1 MSAHVPYARRL
12 LPSGLV
18 LLVLVAGC
26 GSAEPPAPDATAGSP
41 TPARSPE
48 SAPAAEPPEVSAE
61 AAVIATGLAVPWA
74 VAFLPDG
81 GALVTERDTRR
92 IVKVGPEA
100 DGDLL
105 RTTVVQTLEEVF
117 PRGEGGLLGIAASPD
132 FDTDGTVFVYYS
144 AGEANRIARMRLGE
158 TPEPIVTDIP
168 AGSNHNG
175 GRLAFGPDGYL
186 YATTGEVGSPPLA
199 QERDNLGGK
208 ILRMTTDGEPAPGNP
223 FPDSLI
229 WSYGHRNVQGL
240 AWDSE
245 GRLWASEFGANSWD
259 ELNLI
264 EPGANYG
271 WPEVEGIG
279 DDDRFVN
286 PLVVWPTGESSCSG
300 AAAVAQLV
308 IVACLRGERLWL
320 VDVTGGEV
328 RGEPRALLT
337 GEYGRLR
344 AVAVAP
350 DGSLWVTT
358 SNRDGRGNVAPDDD
372 RILRLEVSGGDLA
385 ARS

>member
-1 MSAHVPYARRL
+1 VSAHLPYPRRI
-12 LPSGLV
+12 LPAGLIV
-18 LLVLVAGC
+18 LALVTGC
-26 GSAEPPAPDATAGSP
+26 GSADPPEPAPSTGPPVPSGAPES
-41 TPARSPE
+41 TPA
-48 SAPAAEPPEVSAE
+48 AGPPEVSAD
-61 AAVIATGLAVPWA
+61 ATVIATELAVPWA

-92 IVKVGPEA
+92 IVKVGPES

-105 RTTVVQTLEEVF
+105 RTRVVQTLDEVF
-117 PRGEGGLLGIAASPD
+117 PRGEGGLLGIAVSPD
-132 FDTDGTVFVYYS
+132 YDTDETVFIYYS
-144 AGEANRIARMRLGE
+144 AGEVNQIARMRLGE
-158 TPEPIVTDIP
+158 APEPIVTDIP
-168 AGSNHNG
+168 AGGNHNG

-186 YATTGEVGSPPLA
+186 YATTGEVGNPPLA

-208 ILRMTTDGEPAPGNP
+208 ILRMTPDGEPAPGNP

-245 GRLWASEFGANSWD
+245 GRLWASEFGANRWD

-264 EPGANYG
+264 EPGENYG
-271 WPEVEGIG
+271 WPEIEGMG
-279 DDDRFVN
+279 EDDRFVN
-286 PLVVWPTGESSCSG
+286 PVVVWPTDESSCSG
-300 AAAVAQLV
+300 AAAVAELV
-308 IVACLRGERLWL
+308 IVACLRGQRLWL

-328 RGEPRALLT
+328 RDEPRALLT

-358 SNRDGRGNVAPDDD
+358 SNRDGRGNAAPDDD
-372 RILRLEVSGGDLA
+372 RILRLEVSGGDPA

>member
-12 LPSGLV
+12 LPCGLV
-18 LLVLVAGC
+18 LLALVAGC
-26 GSAEPPAPDATAGSP
+26 GSAEPPAPDPTAGS
-41 TPARSPE
+41 TPAQPPE
-48 SAPAAEPPEVSAE
+48 SAPAAEPPEISAE
-61 AAVIATGLAVPWA
+61 ATVIATGLAVPWA

-144 AGEANRIARMRLGE
+144 AGEANQIARMRLGE

-186 YATTGEVGSPPLA
+186 YATTGEVGNPPLA

-245 GRLWASEFGANSWD
+245 GRLWASEFGASSWD

-271 WPEVEGIG
+271 WPEVEGMG

-286 PLVVWPTGESSCSG
+286 PLVVWPTDESSCSG
-300 AAAVAQLV
+300 AAAVAQSV

-344 AVAVAP
+344 AAAIAP

-358 SNRDGRGNVAPDDD
+358 SNRDSRGNAAPDDD
-372 RILRLEVSGGDLA
+372 RILRLEVSGGDPA